1 MQWFPRVVELKRIG
15 PIRILRLDCR
25 DVGPLT
31 SRYLDAQPLDFAT
44 VLNVLTIEEL
54 QTRDHDR
61 NGRMVVDI
69 DNVSITAEA
78 HFRSGLDGLVRGR
91 HENGN
96 TITGACARQHAGN
109 HEACRADDVSHVRSR
124 RLTG

>member
-15 PIRILRLDCR
+15 PIGILRLDCR

-78 HFRSGLDGLVRGR
+78 HF
-91 HENGN
+91 
-96 TITGACARQHAGN
+96 
-109 HEACRADDVSHVRSR
+109 
-124 RLTG
+124 